1 MLVDETKSNIL
12 SISAQCQI
20 LKLPRSVY
28 YEKRSYTISDEEK
41 ERDELK
47 SQVDKLMQSYDDEEI
62 DGATYIEKM
71 MDLTTSHKKNKK

>member
-1 MLVDETKSNIL
+1 MGLFGKS
-12 SISAQCQI
+12 
-20 LKLPRSVY
+20 K
-28 YEKRSYTISDEEK
+28 EEK

-71 MDLTTSHKKNKK
+71 WSSTL

>member
-1 MLVDETKSNIL
+1 MGLFGKS
-12 SISAQCQI
+12 
-20 LKLPRSVY
+20 K
-28 YEKRSYTISDEEK
+28 EEK

>member
-1 MLVDETKSNIL
+1 MGLFGKS
-12 SISAQCQI
+12 
-20 LKLPRSVY
+20 K
-28 YEKRSYTISDEEK
+28 EEK

-71 MDLTTSHKKNKK
+71 MDLTTSHKKIKSEKSPVVLIETEKN